1 MAKKPLTI
9 YNTLYFIIKFH
20 LFLPNLVI
28 IIKTNTT
35 IFSREK
41 INLKPELGPT
51 YDQIG
56 QRTDRLPNRIESR
69 YMIKSDRE
77 PIFLDV
83 MIKYN
88 IFVKNKE

>member
-77 PIFLDV
+77 PIYDQ
-83 MIKYN
+83 IGQRAD
-88 IFVKNKE
+88 IFGCND